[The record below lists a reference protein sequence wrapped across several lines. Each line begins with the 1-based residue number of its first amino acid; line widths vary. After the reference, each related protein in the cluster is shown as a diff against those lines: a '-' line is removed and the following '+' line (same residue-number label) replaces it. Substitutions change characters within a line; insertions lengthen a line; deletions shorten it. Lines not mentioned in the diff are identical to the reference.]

1 MIRYVWLVAA
11 LLIACRAAGPA
22 SQPAS
27 SLAPS
32 AEREASVR
40 PGINQPYFDD
50 RDIPKWEGRFETESR
65 EIYRERERIVAD
77 IGIRS
82 GDVVADIGAGTGL
95 FTVLFAKAVGPTG
108 KVIAG
113 DIIPEFLTHI
123 EQRVRDEGLRNV
135 ETVLGKE
142 DSAELPPGC
151 ADVIF
156 ICDTYHHFEY
166 PQSMLRSI
174 RRALRP
180 GGRLVIIDFERIEGV
195 SSDWVLGHVR
205 AGKERVI
212 EELRAG
218 GFDLAPSQPD
228 ASFLKENYLLVFVAR
243 P

>member
-1 MIRYVWLVAA
+1 MIRYAWLAVA
-11 LLIACRAAGPA
+11 LSIACRVAGPA
-22 SQPAS
+22 SQPS
-27 SLAPS
+27 SAPP
-32 AEREASVR
+32 AVTEHEASVR

-65 EIYRERERIVAD
+65 EIYRERERIVAAV
-77 IGIRS
+77 GVRP

-95 FTVLFAKAVGPTG
+95 FTVLFARAVGPGG

-123 EQRVRDEGLRNV
+123 AARARQEGLTNV

-142 DSAELPPGC
+142 DSCELPPNS

-195 SSDWVLGHVR
+195 SSEWVLGHVR
-205 AGKERVI
+205 AGKEQVLQ
-212 EELRAG
+212 ELRAG
-218 GFDLAPSQPD
+218 GFVPAESQPD
-228 ASFLKENYLLVFVAR
+228 AAYLKENYLLVLVPR